1 MVRLLPLSEVPVE
14 ALDAVWEASARAA
27 ARPVQDELLEQA
39 DLLRGQSDD
48 ADSWRCL
55 TAYRALVERLET
67 GTSADVERAAWT
79 VQEDPARDEISRRLA
94 VLAAKHAGVSE
105 RIEAERMLAECDL
118 RQGNLPEAEQRL
130 RRMIPL
136 VRGRGDA
143 LELGISYALA
153 TAFALQRREIESLVM
168 ARRAQEVADRRPDLH
183 VVHLAHATGALSDA
197 YRSLEDDARM
207 VWCAQRM
214 LALAARLPE
223 PDGGRLRRQ
232 AQLLAHEAALLRGDL
247 PSARDHLAAA
257 LAEHG
262 RDLKTAG
269 HVRNPLAY
277 HQAAFAMRMGDL
289 GRVQALIA
297 LEGPSERRLPGAW
310 VLWDVLEAE
319 ALLRTQRF
327 SEAHGLVRQT
337 LRRLEAPDERRRL
350 GTGRR
355 LRAAEALGALL
366 SGPGNDAELV
376 TRAYRSAADAAFDRL
391 SELERCVDDLPGLSD
406 ALPDDREALS
416 EYRRRFV
423 TRHRLVLEH
432 LHDLLVTAAE
442 EGRLPAWA
450 TAAPGGMTA
459 VCAWCRCVRGIDGR
473 WLPLGHLVNTGV
485 ALNVTHGICDR
496 CAPALRIDAQAGGK
510 R

>member
-1 MVRLLPLSEVPVE
+1 ME
-14 ALDAVWEASARAA
+14 ALDAAWEASARAA
-27 ARPVQDELLEQA
+27 ARTVQDALLEQA
-39 DLLRGQSDD
+39 DVLRGHTDD

-55 TAYRALVERLET
+55 TAYRALVERLED
-67 GTSADVERAAWT
+67 GTSADVDRAAWT

-94 VLAAKHAGVSE
+94 VLAARHAGVSE
-105 RIEAERMLAECDL
+105 RIEAERMLAECDQ

-130 RRMIPL
+130 RKLVAL

-143 LELGISYALA
+143 LELSITYALA
-153 TAFALQRREIESLVM
+153 VTFALQRREIESLVL

-223 PDGGRLRRQ
+223 PDGARLRRQ
-232 AQLLAHEAALLRGDL
+232 AQVAAHEAALLRGDL
-247 PSARDHLAAA
+247 PSARDHLEAA
-257 LAEHG
+257 LAEHA
-262 RDLKTAG
+262 RDLRTAG
-269 HVRNPLAY
+269 HLRSPLAH
-277 HQAAFAMRMGDL
+277 HQTAFALRAGDL
-289 GRVQALIA
+289 DRAQALLA
-297 LEGPSERRLPGAW
+297 LEGLTERRLPGAW
-310 VLWDVLEAE
+310 VLWDVLEVE
-319 ALLRTQRF
+319 LLLRTQRL

-337 LRRLEAPDERRRL
+337 LARLEAPEERRRL

-355 LRAAEALGALL
+355 LRAAEALGRLL
-366 SGPGNDAELV
+366 GGPGQDAEL
-376 TRAYRSAADAAFDRL
+376 TSRAYRAAADAAFDRL
-391 SELERCVDDLPGLSD
+391 AELERCVDDLPGLSD

-423 TRHRLVLEH
+423 TRHRIVLEH

-442 EGRLPAWA
+442 QGRLPAWA

-496 CAPALRIDAQAGGK
+496 CAPALRLDPRPAARQPGRQGAEPFV
-510 R
+510 